1 MLPVPSRGGRGR
13 DRRGRGLRGPLV
25 LPGPLTPRGSPL
37 VRSRA
42 QRFDELVLAEVE
54 RVEARWREDL
64 RGVEFGV
71 EDAPELP
78 EGWEAQPVPLA
89 ALVPAAAD
97 SPARVVLF
105 RRPIELRA
113 AGPTELTALIH
124 ELLVEQVAD
133 LLGRDPDEV
142 SDR

>member
-1 MLPVPSRGGRGR
+1 M
-13 DRRGRGLRGPLV
+13 
-25 LPGPLTPRGSPL
+25 PGSLTAQGSPL
-37 VRSRA
+37 LRSRA

-54 RVEARWREDL
+54 RVEARWRQDL
-64 RGVEFGV
+64 SGVEFGV

-78 EGWEAQPVPLA
+78 EEWAAQPVPLA

-97 SPARVVLF
+97 SPARVVLY

-113 AGPTELTALIH
+113 AGRAELAELIR

-133 LLGRDPDEV
+133 LLGRDPDEL
-142 SDR
+142 SDQ

>member
-1 MLPVPSRGGRGR
+1 M
-13 DRRGRGLRGPLV
+13 RGPLS
-25 LPGPLTPRGSPL
+25 LPGPLTPDGCPL

-42 QRFDELVLAEVE
+42 RRFDELALAEVE
-54 RVEARWREDL
+54 RVEARWRHDL
-64 RGVEFGV
+64 SGVEFGV

-78 EGWEAQPVPLA
+78 EEWGAQPVPLA

-97 SPARVVLF
+97 RPVRIVLF

-113 AGPTELTALIH
+113 AGPAELAALIG

-133 LLGRDPDEV
+133 LLGRDPDELT
-142 SDR
+142 DP

>member
-1 MLPVPSRGGRGR
+1 M
-13 DRRGRGLRGPLV
+13 
-25 LPGPLTPRGSPL
+25 
-37 VRSRA
+37 RSRA